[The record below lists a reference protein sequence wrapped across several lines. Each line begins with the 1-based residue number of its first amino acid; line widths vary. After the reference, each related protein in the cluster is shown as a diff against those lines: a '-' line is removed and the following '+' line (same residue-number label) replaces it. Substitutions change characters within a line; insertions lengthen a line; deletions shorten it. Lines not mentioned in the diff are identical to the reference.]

1 MYHIGWSLCQ
11 IIETSPLYAPVV
23 AEWPSRWVFEVGES
37 PSALMCFIQDLSPC
51 LSAPAGASKVPPR
64 QQYMAQCHGQ
74 LEFWATAPLTNMNCF
89 TRVLLNSWHIKSQG
103 CQMSVWGIK
112 LPHLVWP
119 FSSAIWKG
127 QDFQISSWFLS
138 RWDLFMILMSRSHFP
153 AWWPAELTCMS
164 QAQQIGWAYWLLHV
178 LCKRMKHY
186 YPEPC
191 LLVWFKHSC
200 LFKLLLIN
208 MLLVRCCSNT
218 NKASLRGK
226 RLLGRCQW

>member
-1 MYHIGWSLCQ
+1 MHQLWQNGQADECLRLVKALQHWCASSRIYPLVFLHQLVPVRWLQGSNTWHNVMVNWNFGPQ
-11 IIETSPLYAPVV
+11 HRSPT
-23 AEWPSRWVFEVGES
+23 WT
-37 PSALMCFIQDLSPC
+37 ALPT
-51 LSAPAGASKVPPR
+51 
-64 QQYMAQCHGQ
+64 
-74 LEFWATAPLTNMNCF
+74 W
-89 TRVLLNSWHIKSQG
+89 VLLNLWHIKSQG